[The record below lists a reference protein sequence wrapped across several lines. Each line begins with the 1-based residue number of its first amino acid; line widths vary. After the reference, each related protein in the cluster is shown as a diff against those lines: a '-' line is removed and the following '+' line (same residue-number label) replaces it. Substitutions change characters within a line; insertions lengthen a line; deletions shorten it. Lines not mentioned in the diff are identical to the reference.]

1 MNDGGTD
8 NQATDNGGPDHGG
21 PDHGGKDTAGVIAPP
36 PLIYLAFGLIGFGA
50 DALWPAAV
58 LPQGPQYAAG
68 TGAIV
73 LGLALG
79 FAAVHQFRRHN
90 TSFKPH
96 EPSTALI
103 TGGPYR
109 YSRNPIYLALSL
121 LYAGIGIAA
130 DSPWV
135 VALLVPLLVVL
146 HYGVIIR
153 EERYLER
160 KFGDDYRRYKATGRR
175 WL

>member
-1 MNDGGTD
+1 MNDGATVNEGTD
-8 NQATDNGGPDHGG
+8 N
-21 PDHGGKDTAGVIAPP
+21 GGKDTAGVIAPP
-36 PLIYLAFGLIGFGA
+36 PVIYLAFLSIGFGA
-50 DALWPAAV
+50 DALWPAAL
-58 LPQGPQYAAG
+58 LPQGPRYAAAAA
-68 TGAIV
+68 AIA

-79 FAAVHQFRRHN
+79 FSAFRQFRRHN
-90 TSFKPH
+90 TPIKPH

-103 TGGPYR
+103 TAGPYR

-121 LYAGIGIAA
+121 VYAGIGIAA
-130 DSPWV
+130 DGPWIL
-135 VALLVPLLVVL
+135 ALLVPLLIVM

-160 KFGDDYRRYKATGRR
+160 KFPDAYRRYKATVRR

>member
-1 MNDGGTD
+1 MNGARGEGGAD
-8 NQATDNGGPDHGG
+8 N
-21 PDHGGKDTAGVIAPP
+21 GGKDTSGVIAPP
-36 PLIYLAFGLIGFGA
+36 PVIYLAFLLIGFGA

-58 LPQGPQYAAG
+58 LPQGPRYAAG
-68 TGAIV
+68 AAPIA

-79 FAAVHQFRRHN
+79 FAAVRQFRRHD

-109 YSRNPIYLALSL
+109 YSRNPIYLALGL

-130 DSPWV
+130 DGPWTL
-135 VALLVPLLVVL
+135 ALLVPLLVVL

-160 KFGDDYRRYKATGRR
+160 KFADDYRRYKSTTRR

>member
-8 NQATDNGGPDHGG
+8 NEATDN
-21 PDHGGKDTAGVIAPP
+21 GGKDTAGVIAPP
-36 PLIYLAFGLIGFGA
+36 PVIYLAFLLIGFGA
-50 DALWPAAV
+50 DALWPV
-58 LPQGPQYAAG
+58 VRLPQGPRYAAG
-68 TGAIV
+68 SGAIA
-73 LGLALG
+73 LGLVLG
-79 FAAVHQFRRHN
+79 FAAVRQFRRHN

-103 TGGPYR
+103 TAGPYR
-109 YSRNPIYLALSL
+109 YSRNPMYLALGL

-130 DSPWV
+130 DGPWTL
-135 VALLVPLLVVL
+135 ALLVPALVVM

-160 KFGDDYRRYKATGRR
+160 KFPDAYRRYKSTVRR

>member
-1 MNDGGTD
+1 MNSGGADNGARGEGGTGD
-8 NQATDNGGPDHGG
+8 
-21 PDHGGKDTAGVIAPP
+21 GGKDTAGVIAPP
-36 PLIYLAFGLIGFGA
+36 PVIYLAFLSIGFGA

-58 LPQGPQYAAG
+58 LPQGLQYAAG
-68 TGAIV
+68 TAVIA
-73 LGLALG
+73 LGLVLG
-79 FAAVHQFRRHN
+79 FAAVRQFRRHK
-90 TSFKPH
+90 TPFKTH

-103 TGGPYR
+103 TAGPYR

-135 VALLVPLLVVL
+135 LALLVPLLVVL
-146 HYGVIIR
+146 HYGVIAR

-160 KFGDDYRRYKATGRR
+160 KFADAYRRYKSTTRR

>member
-8 NQATDNGGPDHGG
+8 TGRVGE
-21 PDHGGKDTAGVIAPP
+21 GGKDNPGVIAPP
-36 PLIYLAFGLIGFGA
+36 PLIYLAFLLIGVGA
-50 DALWPAAV
+50 DALWPVAV
-58 LPQGPQYAAG
+58 LPQGPRYAAG
-68 TGAIV
+68 AAVIA
-73 LGLALG
+73 LSLALVISAFG
-79 FAAVHQFRRHN
+79 QFRRHK

-103 TGGPYR
+103 TEGPYR
-109 YSRNPIYLALSL
+109 YSRNPMYLALSL
-121 LYAGIGIAA
+121 LYAGIAITA
-130 DSPWV
+130 DGPWTL
-135 VALLVPLLVVL
+135 ALLAPLLIVM

-160 KFGDDYRRYKATGRR
+160 KFGDDYRRYKSSTRR

>member
-8 NQATDNGGPDHGG
+8 NEGTGK
-21 PDHGGKDTAGVIAPP
+21 GGKDTPGVIAPP
-36 PLIYLAFGLIGFGA
+36 PVIYAAFGLAGLGA
-50 DALWPAAV
+50 EYLWPVAV

-68 TGAIV
+68 TAAIA

-79 FAAVHQFRRHN
+79 FAAIHQFRRHK
-90 TSFKPH
+90 TSIKPH

-103 TGGPYR
+103 TAGPYR
-109 YSRNPIYLALSL
+109 YTRNPIYLALAL
-121 LYAGIGIAA
+121 LYAGISIAA
-130 DSPWV
+130 DSPWTL
-135 VALLVPLLVVL
+135 ALLVPLLIVM
-146 HYGVIIR
+146 HYGVITR

-160 KFGDDYRRYKATGRR
+160 KFGDAYRRYRSSVRR

>member
-1 MNDGGTD
+1 MNSGG
-8 NQATDNGGPDHGG
+8 ADNGGPDNGG
-21 PDHGGKDTAGVIAPP
+21 PDNGGKDTAGVIAPP
-36 PLIYLAFGLIGFGA
+36 PVIYLAFLSIGFGA
-50 DALWPAAV
+50 DALWPVAV
-58 LPQGPQYAAG
+58 LPQGPRYAAG
-68 TGAIV
+68 TAAIA

-79 FAAVHQFRRHN
+79 FAAIHQFRRHD

-103 TGGPYR
+103 AEGPYR

-121 LYAGIGIAA
+121 VYAGIAIAA
-130 DSPWV
+130 DGPWTL
-135 VALLVPLLVVL
+135 ALLVPLMVVL

-160 KFGDDYRRYKATGRR
+160 KFADAYRRYKATVRR
-175 WL
+175 WV

>member
-1 MNDGGTD
+1 MKSG
-8 NQATDNGGPDHGG
+8 ATDN
-21 PDHGGKDTAGVIAPP
+21 GGKDTAGVIAPP
-36 PLIYLAFGLIGFGA
+36 PVIYLAFLMIGFGA

-68 TGAIV
+68 AAVIA
-73 LGLALG
+73 LGVALG
-79 FAAVHQFRRHN
+79 FSAFRQFRRHN
-90 TSFKPH
+90 TSVKPH

-103 TGGPYR
+103 TEGPYR

-121 LYAGIGIAA
+121 LYAGIAIAA
-130 DSPWV
+130 DSPWTL
-135 VALLVPLLVVL
+135 ALLVPLLIVM
-146 HYGVIIR
+146 HYGVILR

-160 KFGDDYRRYKATGRR
+160 KFSDDYRRYKATVRR